1 MPNSLKIKSIYTS
14 LSQRLSQRSPRITLS
29 SCRGM
34 SKDSKIHRRYQ
45 RRLCTNGFIFRAPCG
60 YQVLQSLPRHQYVWA
75 RLTQKDLICSA
86 SFVARETV
94 ALVSNVSIADAWF
107 HSILSVR
114 GEPTTSSRSN
124 AWIDR
129 ATIVSSARSIVL
141 WRSCARWKIR
151 ISRLLRRYRS
161 SARLSIAV

>member
-34 SKDSKIHRRYQ
+34 SKDSKIHRRCQ
-45 RRLCTNGFIFRAPCG
+45 RRPCTNGFIFRALCG
-60 YQVLQSLPRHQYVWA
+60 YQVPQSRQRHLYVWA

-86 SFVARETV
+86 SFAAREIAV
-94 ALVSNVSIADAWF
+94 LVSSANIADAWF

-124 AWIDR
+124 ALIDR
-129 ATIVSSARSIVL
+129 ATIGSSARSIDL

-161 SARLSIAV
+161 SARLLIAV